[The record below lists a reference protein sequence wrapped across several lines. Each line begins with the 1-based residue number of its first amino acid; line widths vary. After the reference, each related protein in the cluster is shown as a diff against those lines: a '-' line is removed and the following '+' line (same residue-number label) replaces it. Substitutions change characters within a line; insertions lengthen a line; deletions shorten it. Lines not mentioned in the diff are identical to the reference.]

1 MDREQRQRE
10 QHKRRLSWM
19 PWLYFSLKPK
29 HREWAE
35 PWQREVQEHFRNLET
50 IEIAEGCFIAPEAQL
65 FAEPGR
71 TLVIGPGCAIAANV
85 FVHGPVV
92 LGRNVSLNARVS
104 IDGGAAGVRIGDD
117 TRVATGATIY
127 AFDHGLAPDR
137 PIREQPVRSR
147 GITIGRDVWIGANAG
162 ITDGVTI
169 GDHAVVGMGAVVT
182 RDVPA
187 WAIVGGSPAR
197 QIGDRREWNRSRGR

>member
-1 MDREQRQRE
+1 ASSCARTARTWTGGGPGRMRGGRRGGRMDREQRQRE

-85 FVHGPVV
+85 F
-92 LGRNVSLNARVS
+92 
-104 IDGGAAGVRIGDD
+104 
-117 TRVATGATIY
+117 
-127 AFDHGLAPDR
+127 
-137 PIREQPVRSR
+137 
-147 GITIGRDVWIGANAG
+147 
-162 ITDGVTI
+162 
-169 GDHAVVGMGAVVT
+169 
-182 RDVPA
+182 
-187 WAIVGGSPAR
+187 
-197 QIGDRREWNRSRGR
+197 